1 MLCRFFM
8 RGGWIAGGR
17 SLVDAKRRSFDRA
30 DSGDASA
37 TPDASKFAFVR
48 ERTSSLAGRAA
59 AASFIVAGARCS
71 TSTSLS
77 HFGFQAHKL

>member
-8 RGGWIAGGR
+8 RGGCIAGGR

-37 TPDASKFAFVR
+37 TPDASKFAFVS
-48 ERTSSLAGRAA
+48 ERTSSLAGREV
-59 AASFIVAGARCS
+59 SI
-71 TSTSLS
+71 
-77 HFGFQAHKL
+77 